1 MEQNKTELEQEE
13 EVKKIS
19 QMTDEQALEYIR
31 DILIRNTPP
40 YDFNNEIIDNFGGG
54 EDRMRMRLR
63 FEMSGYDDGNPGS
76 CVLHNMKIVNLFAH
90 LGIYDYTE
98 YLYLDFYK
106 GNGFLYYKYW
116 PSNTMYGS
124 TNMPFKVI
132 NFGQL
137 NMEEN
142 LGGYTTSEIIY
153 KILKLTILSGRPKRR
168 RN

>member
-1 MEQNKTELEQEE
+1 MKLTKTEAELKQEHE
-13 EVKKIS
+13 IEKIS
-19 QMTDEQALEYIR
+19 QMTEDEALEYIR
-31 DILIRNTPP
+31 DILIQNTPP
-40 YDFNNEIIDNFGGG
+40 YDFNNEIIDSFGGG

-76 CVLHNMKIVNLFAH
+76 CVLHNMKIVNLFAY

-116 PSNTMYGS
+116 PSN
-124 TNMPFKVI
+124 
-132 NFGQL
+132 FGQYDQL

-153 KILKLTILSGRPKRR
+153 EILKLTILSGRPKRR